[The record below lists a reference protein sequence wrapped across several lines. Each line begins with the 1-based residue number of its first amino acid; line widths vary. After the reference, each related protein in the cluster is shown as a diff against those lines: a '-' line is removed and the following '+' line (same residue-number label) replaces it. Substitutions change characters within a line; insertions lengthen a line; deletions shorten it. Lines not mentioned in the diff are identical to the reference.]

1 MRNNMKEV
9 KVRLI
14 RKVWSFK
21 PTTRVKQSGRL
32 YSRRK
37 RLPTNEVDLIE
48 A

>member
-1 MRNNMKEV
+1 MKSNMKEI
-9 KVRLI
+9 KMKLI

-21 PTTRVKQSGRL
+21 PTTRVKQSGKL

-37 RLPTNEVDLIE
+37 RLPTNEVDLVE

>member
-1 MRNNMKEV
+1 MKSNMKEI
-9 KVRLI
+9 KMKLI

-21 PTTRVKQSGRL
+21 PTTRVKQSGKL